1 MDGIWCKRDTLVDG
15 IHPQQDLKIDGVR
28 SKQFKKGK
36 TMMQKNAAFH
46 DRHKSS

>member
-1 MDGIWCKRDTLVDG
+1 MDGIWSKRDTLVDG

-36 TMMQKNAAFH
+36 TMMH
-46 DRHKSS
+46 